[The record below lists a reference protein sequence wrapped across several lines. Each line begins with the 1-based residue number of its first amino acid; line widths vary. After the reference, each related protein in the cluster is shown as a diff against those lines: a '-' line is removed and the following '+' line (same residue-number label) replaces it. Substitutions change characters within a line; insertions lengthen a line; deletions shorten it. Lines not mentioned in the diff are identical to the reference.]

1 MPVVAAGPLTPN
13 HFLSGLTGAAEAE
26 PIEEVGVDREA
37 AEMGGGGSRAGRS
50 GPGAGGI
57 GAGGV
62 VGVDWHRDGAVG
74 AGGGGVATWRDGRGG
89 GGGEGGEVE
98 VGRVE
103 EEEVVEVG
111 EAEGDVGVRAAVVGP
126 AAVWGL
132 RHLLNVVG

>member
-13 HFLSGLTGAAEAE
+13 HFLSGLTGTAEAK

-37 AEMGGGGSRAGRS
+37 AEMGGGGSWAGRS

-74 AGGGGVATWRDGRGG
+74 VATWRDGG

-111 EAEGDVGVRAAVVGP
+111 EAEGDVGVCAAVVGP
-126 AAVWGL
+126 TAVWGL